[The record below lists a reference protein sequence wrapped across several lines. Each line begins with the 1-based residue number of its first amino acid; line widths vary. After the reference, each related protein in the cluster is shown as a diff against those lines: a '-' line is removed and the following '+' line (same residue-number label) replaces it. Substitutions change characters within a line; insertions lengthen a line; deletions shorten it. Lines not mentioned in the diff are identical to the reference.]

1 MTTAPDMLK
10 QFGGVPVASDKF
22 AGWWGND
29 VWFVDYDNGVRTSQ
43 KGKNDMGN
51 PQKDLYQ
58 ATTDAGAGDTIYIR
72 PRTTVGSRGTHQ
84 TPITPAASEAAN
96 ITIARTQHHLSI
108 IGTEEH
114 CGLQNGVILQG
125 YSGVNTPTI
134 TILSPYCTFENI
146 GFQQASAQLLGSLSV
161 LGMIPAT
168 KEGFGCTVNNCNFH
182 NHPSTGYGAIL
193 FDSGRYN
200 QCLNSS
206 FWHCVVGVNLG
217 ASQLGIQGA
226 VVQNCDFYGADTDV
240 DTDIQIATGSH
251 LLIADNR
258 FHHAQPNYTTGAYKM
273 YVKVVTSGAGLLVNN
288 WFGTTDID
296 IDTACTIGSLIDLGN
311 KCAEVTGAVFM
322 TNAA

>member
-10 QFGGVPVASDKF
+10 QFGGAPVSSDNF

-29 VWFVDYDNGVRTSQ
+29 VWFVDFDNGKRANQ
-43 KGKNDMGN
+43 RGKNDIAS

-58 ATTDAGAGDTIYIR
+58 TITDAAAHDAIYIR
-72 PRTTVGSRGTHQ
+72 PRTTVGTRGTHQ

-96 ITIARTQHHLSI
+96 ITVARTQNHLTI
-108 IGTEEH
+108 IGTKKH
-114 CGLQNGVILQG
+114 CNLQNGVILQG

-134 TILSPYCTFENI
+134 TVLAPYFTVENI
-146 GFQQASAQLLGSLSV
+146 GFQQTSAQLLGSLSV
-161 LGMIPAT
+161 LGMIPGT
-168 KEGFGCTVNNCNFH
+168 KDGFGATVNNCNFH
-182 NHPSTGYGAIL
+182 VHLSTGYGAIL

-200 QCLNSS
+200 TVMNSQ

-217 ASQLGIQGA
+217 ASQTTIQGA
-226 VVQNCDFYGADTDV
+226 VVRNCDFYGADTDV
-240 DTDIQIATGSH
+240 DTDIQIATGGH
-251 LLIADNR
+251 ILIDNNR

-273 YVKVVTSGAGLLVNN
+273 YVKVVTSATGLLVNN

-296 IDTACTIGSLIDLGN
+296 IDTACTPGSLIDLGN